1 MKYKDYYSIL
11 GVPRGAAADDIKKAY
26 RKLARKYHPDVSK
39 EAGAED
45 KFKEVAEAYEVLQ
58 DPEKRAAYDR
68 LGYYQPG
75 QQFEPP
81 PGWDFQF
88 HRDGAREGG
97 PDFTA
102 AEFSDFFRDLFGGRF
117 SAEDGMGQGSGR
129 RGFSMRGQDIEAKV
143 EVSLAEAAS
152 GVVREF
158 VMRVPETLPDGRAHM
173 AERRVKVRI
182 PKGATSGQKLRVPG
196 KGSPGAGGADSG
208 DLYLTVT
215 FAPHPYL
222 RADEHDLYLE
232 LPVTP
237 WEAALGADVE
247 IPTLSGKV
255 RLRIPP
261 GSSAGA
267 KLRLSGKG
275 LPKPHHGNGDLYCL
289 LRIVTPPTLSQ
300 GERELFEKL
309 QKVSDFNPRRELERG
324 TP

>member
-11 GVPRGAAADDIKKAY
+11 GVPREATAADIKKAY

-39 EAGAED
+39 ETGAEE
-45 KFKEVAEAYEVLQ
+45 KFKEVAEAHEVLQ

-81 PGWDFQF
+81 PGWDSQFQ
-88 HRDGAREGG
+88 RGPGG
-97 PDFTA
+97 RAEFTG

-117 SAEDGMGQGSGR
+117 SAEDVMGQGPGAR
-129 RGFSMRGQDIEAKV
+129 REFSMRGQDIEAKV
-143 EVSLAEAAS
+143 EVSLAEAAA

-158 VMRVPETLPDGRAHM
+158 VMRVPETTPDGRVRM

-196 KGSPGAGGADSG
+196 KGSPGAGGAESG
-208 DLYLTVT
+208 DLYLTVEL
-215 FAPHPYL
+215 APHPFL

-232 LPVTP
+232 LPVAP
-237 WEAALGADVE
+237 WEAALGAEVE

-255 RLRIPP
+255 RLRVPP

-267 KLRLSGKG
+267 KLRLTGKG
-275 LPKPHHGNGDLYCL
+275 LPKPHHGHGDFYCL
-289 LRIVTPPTLSQ
+289 LRIVTPPTLSPR
-300 GERELFEKL
+300 ERELFETL
-309 QKVSDFNPRRELERG
+309 REVSDFDPRRDLERG
-324 TP
+324 VP

>member
-11 GVPRGAAADDIKKAY
+11 GVPREATADDIKKAY

-39 EAGAED
+39 EAGAEE
-45 KFKEVAEAYEVLQ
+45 KFKEVAEAHEVLK
-58 DPEKRAAYDR
+58 DAEKRAAYDR
-68 LGYYQPG
+68 LGYHQPG

-81 PGWDFQF
+81 PGWETQFQHGF
-88 HRDGAREGG
+88 GGRGAE
-97 PDFTA
+97 FTG

-117 SAEDGMGQGSGR
+117 SPDEGVGQGPGGR

-158 VMRVPETLPDGRAHM
+158 VMRVPETMPDGQVRM

-182 PKGATSGQKLRVPG
+182 PKGATSGQKMRVPG

-208 DLYLTVT
+208 DLYLTVAL
-215 FAPHPYL
+215 APHPFL
-222 RADEHDLYLE
+222 KADEHDLYLE
-232 LPVTP
+232 LPVSA
-237 WEAALGADVE
+237 WEAALGAEVE

-255 RLRIPP
+255 RVRIPP

-275 LPKPHHGNGDLYCL
+275 LPKPHHGHGDFYCL

-300 GERELFEKL
+300 RERELFEQLKEA
-309 QKVSDFNPRRELERG
+309 SDFNPRQDLERSA
-324 TP
+324 P

>member
-11 GVPRGAAADDIKKAY
+11 GVPREATADDIKKAY

-39 EAGAED
+39 ETGAEE
-45 KFKEVAEAYEVLQ
+45 KFKEMAEAHEVLK

-81 PGWDFQF
+81 PGWETQFQ
-88 HRDGAREGG
+88 HGAHDRGTE
-97 PDFTA
+97 FTG

-117 SAEDGMGQGSGR
+117 SQEGVGPGAGAR
-129 RGFSMRGQDIEAKV
+129 RGFAMRGQDIEAKV

-158 VMRVPETLPDGRAHM
+158 VMRVPEAMPDGQVRM

-182 PKGATSGQKLRVPG
+182 PKGSTSGQKLRVPG
-196 KGSPGAGGADSG
+196 KGSPGAGGAESG
-208 DLYLTVT
+208 DLYLTIE
-215 FAPHPYL
+215 FAPHPFL
-222 RADEHDLYLE
+222 RPDEHDLYLE
-232 LPVTP
+232 LPITP
-237 WEAALGADVE
+237 WEAALGAEVE
-247 IPTLSGKV
+247 ISTLSGKV

-267 KLRLSGKG
+267 KLRLTGKG
-275 LPKPHHGNGDLYCL
+275 LPRQHHGHGDLYCL
-289 LRIVTPPTLSQ
+289 LRIVTPPSLSQ
-300 GERELFEKL
+300 RERELFEQLKE
-309 QKVSDFNPRRELERG
+309 VSEFNPRRDLERSA
-324 TP
+324 P

>member
-1 MKYKDYYSIL
+1 MKYKDYYSTL
-11 GVPRGAAADDIKKAY
+11 GVAREATADDIKKAY

-39 EAGAED
+39 ERGAEER
-45 KFKEVAEAYEVLQ
+45 FKEVAEAYEVLK

-81 PGWDFQF
+81 PGWERQF
-88 HRDGAREGG
+88 RQGFGG
-97 PDFTA
+97 PGAADFTGA
-102 AEFSDFFRDLFGGRF
+102 DFSDFFRDLFGARF
-117 SAEDGMGQGSGR
+117 APDEGMGPGSR

-143 EVSLAEAAS
+143 EVSLAEAAT

-158 VMRVPETLPDGRAHM
+158 VMRVPETTPEGHVRM

-196 KGSPGAGGADSG
+196 KGSPGAAGAESG
-208 DLYLTVT
+208 DLYLTVEL
-215 FAPHPYL
+215 APHPYL
-222 RADEHDLYLE
+222 KADAHDLYLE
-232 LPVTP
+232 LPVAP
-237 WEAALGADVE
+237 WEAALGAEVE

-255 RLRIPP
+255 RLRIPS

-267 KLRLSGKG
+267 KLRLAGKG
-275 LPKPHHGNGDLYCL
+275 LPKPHHGSGDLYCL

-309 QKVSDFNPRRELERG
+309 REVSDFNPRRDLERIA
-324 TP
+324 P

>member
-11 GVPRGAAADDIKKAY
+11 GVSREATADDIKKAY

-39 EAGAED
+39 ETGAEE
-45 KFKEVAEAYEVLQ
+45 KFKEVAEAHEVLR

-88 HRDGAREGG
+88 RRDARDGGAE
-97 PDFTA
+97 FTGA
-102 AEFSDFFRDLFGGRF
+102 DFSDFFRDLFGGRF
-117 SAEDGMGQGSGR
+117 TADEGMGQGLGAR

-143 EVSLAEAAS
+143 QVSLAEAAS

-158 VMRVPETLPDGRAHM
+158 VMRVPETLPDGRVHM

-196 KGSPGAGGADSG
+196 KGSPGAGGGESG
-208 DLYLTVT
+208 DLYLTVEL
-215 FAPHPYL
+215 APHPFL
-222 RADEHDLYLE
+222 RADQHDLYLE
-232 LPVTP
+232 LPVAP
-237 WEAALGADVE
+237 WEAALGAEVE

-267 KLRLSGKG
+267 KLRLAGKG
-275 LPKPHHGNGDLYCL
+275 LPQPHHGTGDLYCL

-300 GERELFEKL
+300 RERELFEQL
-309 QKVSDFNPRRELERG
+309 REVSDFNPRRDLERG
-324 TP
+324 AP

>member
-11 GVPRGAAADDIKKAY
+11 GVSREATADDIKKSY

-39 EAGAED
+39 ETGAEE
-45 KFKEVAEAYEVLQ
+45 KFKEVAEAHEVLR

-81 PGWDFQF
+81 PGWETHFQ
-88 HRDGAREGG
+88 HGSRDHGAGFAG
-97 PDFTA
+97 

-117 SAEDGMGQGSGR
+117 AQEGMGQGAGPR
-129 RGFSMRGQDIEAKV
+129 GGGFSMRGQDIEAKV

-158 VMRVPETLPDGRAHM
+158 VMRVPETMPDGHVRM
-173 AERRVKVRI
+173 AERRLKVRI
-182 PKGATSGQKLRVPG
+182 PKGATNGQKLRVPG
-196 KGSPGAGGADSG
+196 KGSPGAGGAQSG
-208 DLYLTVT
+208 DLYLTVEL
-215 FAPHPYL
+215 ASHPYL
-222 RADEHDLYLE
+222 KADEHDLYLE

-237 WEAALGADVE
+237 WEAALGAEVE

-275 LPKPHHGNGDLYCL
+275 LPRPHHGHGDLYCL

-300 GERELFEKL
+300 RERELFEQLKEA
-309 QKVSDFNPRRELERG
+309 SDFNPRRDLERSA
-324 TP
+324 P